1 MFKAHECFIN
11 PSYLLQV
18 EKKQWIQI
26 IRQSIQ
32 NHHSKQHYE
41 RNRTGV
47 CKKLQHKKVV
57 MFGETENNIIRYTMI
72 QLKKK
77 VSGEF
82 IVVVIDDRSA
92 GLKAK
97 TKH

>member
-1 MFKAHECFIN
+1 
-11 PSYLLQV
+11 
-18 EKKQWIQI
+18 
-26 IRQSIQ
+26 
-32 NHHSKQHYE
+32 
-41 RNRTGV
+41 
-47 CKKLQHKKVV
+47 